1 MVAALASLGLHSW
14 PLLVNLLRLVSIRFD
29 AGLVLRCRAV
39 DPSRFEPPDQFDS
52 IRLSV
57 GVEEIQSDS
66 LQEIAKHKAI
76 QAFQKCKKPVI
87 VEDDGLFIESLRG
100 FPGPYSSYVF
110 KTIGNKGIL
119 KLLKQ
124 NRKAKFVSIIT
135 YCDKTLLE
143 SFDGKLNGKIS
154 KTQKGKG
161 WGYDP
166 IFIPN
171 NLKKTFAETN
181 NKNELSH
188 RYKSLKK
195 FSKWY
200 LHK

>member
-1 MVAALASLGLHSW
+1 MVGMQKSFDLFFVSSNSHKYDEAKMILDSFGIKLGFLKSD
-14 PLLVNLLRLVSIRFD
+14 L
-29 AGLVLRCRAV
+29 
-39 DPSRFEPPDQFDS
+39 
-52 IRLSV
+52 
-57 GVEEIQSDS
+57 EEIQSNS
-66 LQEIAKHKAI
+66 LYDVAIKKAKDAFSKHK
-76 QAFQKCKKPVI
+76 KPI
-87 VEDDGLFIESLRG
+87 IIEDDGLFIDSLEG

-119 KLLKQ
+119 NLLK
-124 NRKAKFVSIIT
+124 NKRRAKFVSIIT
-135 YCDKTLLE
+135 YCDKKTLQ
-143 SFDGKLNGKIS
+143 SFDGKLNGIIS
-154 KTQKGKG
+154 KSQKGKG

-171 NLKKTFAETN
+171 NSKKTFADMN

-188 RYKSLKK
+188 RYKALKN

>member
-1 MVAALASLGLHSW
+1 MRKSFDLYFVSSNNHKYQEAKIILDSFGIKLGFIKSTL
-14 PLLVNLLRLVSIRFD
+14 
-29 AGLVLRCRAV
+29 
-39 DPSRFEPPDQFDS
+39 Q
-52 IRLSV
+52 
-57 GVEEIQSDS
+57 EIQSNS
-66 LQEIAKHKAI
+66 LKEIALYKAKD
-76 QAFQKCKKPVI
+76 AFSKSKKPLI
-87 VEDDGLFIESLRG
+87 IEDDGIFINSLNG
-100 FPGPYSSYVF
+100 FPGPYSSYIF

-119 KLLKQ
+119 NLLKQ

-135 YCDKTLLE
+135 YCDKNILE
-143 SFDGKLNGKIS
+143 SFDAKIDGSIS
-154 KTQKGKG
+154 KSIKGKG

-171 NLKKTFAETN
+171 NSQKTFAELN

-188 RYKSLKK
+188 RYKALKK

>member
-1 MVAALASLGLHSW
+1 MHKSFDLFFVSLNNHKYQEAKKILDSFGI
-14 PLLVNLLRLVSIRFD
+14 NLGFLKSNL
-29 AGLVLRCRAV
+29 
-39 DPSRFEPPDQFDS
+39 
-52 IRLSV
+52 
-57 GVEEIQSDS
+57 EEIQSHS
-66 LQEIAKHKAI
+66 LHDIAIVKAKD
-76 QAFQKCKKPVI
+76 AFSKFKKPI
-87 VEDDGLFIESLRG
+87 IIEDDGLFIDSIEG

-119 KLLKQ
+119 NLLKN

-143 SFDGKLNGKIS
+143 LFEGKQYGKIS

-171 NLKKTFAETN
+171 NSTKTFAEIN

-188 RYKSLKK
+188 RYKALKK

-200 LHK
+200 LNK